1 MLSRAWCCLFPL
13 IGHFGFL
20 SRLPLST
27 RSQTSLP
34 QSREEVFGDV
44 LVKKQACLGNRNMDL
59 KKRKPWHF
67 FKGDSP
73 WVGQKVNFF
82 FSFIFVK
89 NRSRKSVCWCSR
101 YKRSLQRQEE
111 QSFMKNAKWEF
122 FQRGRSIFF
131 IESFRF
137 RQLYF
142 LCKINKKNVFRD
154 VLVKKK
160 ACLDNRNVYFKKGNL
175 DSFWKGI
182 VHDLVKKL
190 IFFSFVFIKNRSRKS
205 VYWLFR

>member
-1 MLSRAWCCLFPL
+1 MICSCMKFLPQRYFKHLTSWCRCYVLSRAWCCLFPL

-34 QSREEVFGDV
+34 RSREEVFGDV

-131 IESFRF
+131 IKSFRF
-137 RQLYF
+137 RQLCF
-142 LCKINKKNVFRD
+142 LCKINKKKTCFVTFS
-154 VLVKKK
+154 LKKS
-160 ACLDNRNVYFKKGNL
+160 L
-175 DSFWKGI
+175 
-182 VHDLVKKL
+182 
-190 IFFSFVFIKNRSRKS
+190 SRQ
-205 VYWLFR
+205 